1 MEDLLAS
8 PITFGGL
15 ASGLDTKSI
24 ISALVGVEGQKVTLL
39 QNQQSGFKDQITAY
53 DSLLA
58 KLNAL
63 QTALAKIADPTQFN
77 AFAVNLSSG
86 GDSYLSA
93 TTQGTA
99 HAGSYQV
106 LVQSLAQSSYLRSA
120 GFADPNASLGLSGTL
135 TLQVGST
142 TTNITIDSS
151 NDSLNGIRDAI
162 SKTGADVDASV
173 IFDGSQYHLELRGH
187 DTGVKNAVAITAEP
201 GQSNGGGPLLNLSQ
215 IRAASDA
222 SFQIDG
228 QPYTSAS
235 NTVTGAIEGVT
246 LQLENAQASGSAPIN
261 LTVAAST
268 NTIQQQIQ
276 DFVDA
281 YNAVMGFLNDQA
293 APRASSSDPI
303 KPLSGESA
311 LVSLRISFGSVLSSS
326 TSFATPYQSF
336 ASIGITSENDGTL
349 SFDTSKFQK
358 AIAADVDGVNQL
370 LTDPTQGLGQKLL
383 AAVKLRTDAAD
394 GTIHLR
400 EDSIQSQISNLDDRI
415 KDAQDALNVYQDQ
428 LVTKFAAYETLIGQL
443 KSQGDALAAYA
454 STIPTNGSSS
464 SSSSSGG

>member
-1 MEDLLAS
+1 MAS

-39 QNQQSGFKDQITAY
+39 QDQQSGFKDQITAY
-53 DSLLA
+53 DGLLA

-77 AFAVNLSSG
+77 AFAASVSAG
-86 GDSYLSA
+86 GDSYLTAS
-93 TTQGTA
+93 TQGTA
-99 HAGSYQV
+99 HAGTYQV
-106 LVQSLAQSSYLRSA
+106 AIQSLAQSSYIRSA

-135 TLQVGST
+135 TLQDGSN
-142 TTNITIDSS
+142 TTNITVGSG
-151 NDSLNGIRDAI
+151 NDSLFGIRDAI
-162 SKTGADVDASV
+162 NNANVGVDASV
-173 IFDGSQYHLELRGH
+173 IFDGTQYHLELRGH
-187 DTGVKNAVAITAEP
+187 DTGVKNAVTVTAEP
-201 GQSNGGGPLLNLSQ
+201 QASGGGTLLNLSQ

-228 QPYTSAS
+228 QPYTSSS

-246 LQLENAQASGSAPIN
+246 LQLENAQASGSPPIN
-261 LTVAAST
+261 VSVAPST

-281 YNAVMGFLNDQA
+281 YNAVMGVLNDQS
-293 APRASSSDPI
+293 APRASSSDPV
-303 KPLSGESA
+303 KPLSGESS
-311 LVSLRISFGSVLSSS
+311 LMSLRISFGTVLSSS
-326 TSFATPYQSF
+326 TDFPTAYQSF
-336 ASIGITSENDGTL
+336 ASIGITSANDGTL
-349 SFDTSKFQK
+349 TFDTSKFQN
-358 AIAADVDGVNQL
+358 AIAADVGGVNKL
-370 LTDPTQGLGQKLL
+370 LTDPTEGLGQKLL
-383 AAVKLRTDAAD
+383 AAVQLRTDPVD

-400 EDSIQSQISNLDDRI
+400 EDSIQQQISNLDDRI

-443 KSQGDALAAYA
+443 KSQGDALSAFAV
-454 STIPTNGSSS
+454 SLPSNGSSS